1 LWRLPTVD
9 AGIAILSIQS
19 KMHTIGNEVLTGIL
33 EAVAIA
39 EQSYEG
45 LVIWHE
51 APFAVGAN
59 LQQVADAVEAQ
70 AFDVLEAEVAKFQQ
84 TALALRYARVPTVAA
99 VQGLALGGGCEFAMH
114 AHSRVLALE
123 SYMGL
128 VEVGV
133 GLIPAGG

>member
-1 LWRLPTVD
+1 PDWVLESGREGVHQSDGSFSARTKQIEARSALPVYQRQLFGERLYGEARSDQVLEQETIWQNEGVRLWRLPTVD

-59 LQQVADAVEAQ
+59 LQQVA
-70 AFDVLEAEVAKFQQ
+70 
-84 TALALRYARVPTVAA
+84 
-99 VQGLALGGGCEFAMH
+99 
-114 AHSRVLALE
+114 
-123 SYMGL
+123 
-128 VEVGV
+128 
-133 GLIPAGG
+133 